1 MLETL
6 CNSFG
11 VSGFENE
18 VSDIIYKKAQ
28 KLCDKIEKDS
38 IGNIICYKKG
48 FENYHNKIML
58 TAHMDEVGFI
68 VSGVTEEG
76 YLRFKTVG
84 GIDDRILQSQKLI
97 IGKNKINGIIGAK
110 PAHLIKKDDNGV
122 VKSDDLYIDIGAKNA
137 QDAKK
142 YVNLGDYAVFNSIY
156 REFGNNKIKAKA
168 LDDRIGCY
176 VLLRLMELQYPN
188 DIYFCFTV
196 QEEVGCRGAKIA
208 AYTVNPDYAIVIE
221 GTTCSDVPGTDET
234 GFSTHMGKG
243 PAISILDGGSY
254 SSKEM
259 IKTMYETAKY
269 NKIKVQFKQTT
280 MGGNDAAVIN
290 VTQNGVKTG
299 VLSVPCRYIHSPSS
313 VADKN
318 DIENCF
324 NLLKIILS
332 KEENMPWNS

>member
-6 CNSFG
+6 CNAFG

-18 VSDIIYKKAQ
+18 VSDIIYNKAQ

-38 IGNIICYKKG
+38 MGNIICYKKG
-48 FENYHNKIML
+48 YKNHHNKIML
-58 TAHMDEVGFI
+58 TSHMDEVGFI
-68 VSGVTEEG
+68 ISGVTEEG

-84 GIDDRILQSQKLI
+84 GIDDRILQSQRVI
-97 IGKNKINGIIGAK
+97 IGKNKINGVIGAK

-137 QDAKK
+137 KDAKK
-142 YVNLGDYAVFNSIY
+142 YVKLGDYAVFNSIY
-156 REFGNNKIKAKA
+156 REFGNNRIKAKA

-176 VLLRLMELQYPN
+176 VLLRLMKLQYPN

-208 AYTVNPDYAIVIE
+208 SYTVNPNYAIVVE

-234 GFSTHMGKG
+234 GFSTHMGYG

-254 SSKEM
+254 SSKDM
-259 IKTMYETAKY
+259 IKTMYETAKS
-269 NKIKVQFKQTT
+269 NNIKVQFKQTT

-290 VTQNGVKTG
+290 VTQSGVKTG

-313 VADKN
+313 VADKK
-318 DIENCF
+318 DIESCF
-324 NLLKIILS
+324 NLLKKLLS
-332 KEENMPWNS
+332 EEENMPWNS